1 MRSDRRLIQNPAIV
15 LDLGVNGLG
24 VVRSLGRKGVRVL
37 GVVFAEQGVAGCS
50 RYCEA
55 VDLPKEA
62 DETEFLSRLLALCQR
77 MPAPPVLFP
86 TSDESLALLSRYEQE
101 LASMALFVLPARRP
115 MLDILNKDGTKR
127 LAMECGMRIPATYSA
142 SSFAHLCEIAAGMHY
157 PVLFKPRNHY
167 SVYLPGRA
175 KNITFHE
182 PDELTAYFAVY
193 PHLADMGVFQEIIL
207 GGDGHI
213 LVCAAYLDRD
223 SEPLAVYTGRKIRQ
237 LQPDFGV
244 TSYGIS
250 ENLPE
255 IADMTICFLQ
265 RIRYKG
271 LAAVEYVRDRNT
283 GQVYFLEIN
292 ARSYYH
298 NSLFLSCGVN
308 LPWIAYLDA
317 VRHPMLAREVMPRE
331 KYGLKWVDFAR
342 DARSFRLKHKEGQL
356 GWGPWLMSLAQAR
369 SFAVFALDDLRP
381 FWHGGRKLVWRQVRK
396 GANRIRTYAGRR
408 RRVPLPHGVPGHVDH
423 APSKG
428 P

>member
-1 MRSDRRLIQNPAIV
+1 MRSDRRLIPNPAIV

-37 GVVFAEQGVAGCS
+37 AVAFTEQGVAGCS
-50 RYCEA
+50 RFCEA
-55 VDLPKEA
+55 VDLPRDA
-62 DETEFLSRLLALCQR
+62 GQSEFLSRLLALCQR
-77 MPAPPVLFP
+77 LPAPPVLFP
-86 TSDESLALLSRYEQE
+86 TSDESLALLSEHEQV
-101 LASMALFVLPARRP
+101 LAPVARFVLPARRT

-127 LAMECGMRIPATYSA
+127 LAMECGVRIPATYCA
-142 SSFAHLCEIAAGMHY
+142 PSFAHLCDMAPRMHY

-167 SVYLPGRA
+167 SCYLPGRA

-182 PDELTAYFAVY
+182 PDELAAYFAGC
-193 PHLADMGVFQEIIL
+193 PQLADMGVFQEIIR

-213 LVCAAYLDRD
+213 LVCAAYLNRD

-255 IADMTICFLQ
+255 IAEMTVSFLQ
-265 RIRYKG
+265 RMAYRG
-271 LAAVEYVRDRNT
+271 LVAVEYVEDRKT
-283 GQVYFLEIN
+283 GQVSFLEIN
-292 ARSYYH
+292 GRSYYH
-298 NSLFLSCGVN
+298 NALFLSCGVN

-317 VRHPMLAREVMPRE
+317 VRHPMLAREVEPRQ
-331 KYGLKWVDFAR
+331 KYGRKWVDLAR

-356 GWGPWLMSLAQAR
+356 GWGPWLRSLTQAR
-369 SFAVFALDDLRP
+369 SFAVFAFDDLGP

-396 GANRIRTYAGRR
+396 RVNRIWAHAGRR
-408 RRVPLPHGVPGHVDH
+408 GRVPQPR
-423 APSKG
+423 
-428 P
+428 